1 MVLTL
6 LDNSSEALRNVS
18 GRWWCLRFACILK
31 YRRNDVVLGRRGF
44 ASVIGYHVMG
54 SIIWWYFGS
63 LYVDLDWLV
72 RVFGSYGLM
81 DITYERFSILDIP
94 RYVCMDRLTHCT
106 LTKLDN
112 FYQPKPNKS
121 KNTGVLQT
129 SIVHYLARDYLVF
142 YFLGTLK
149 CLCKP

>member
-6 LDNSSEALRNVS
+6 LDNSSEALRDVS

-81 DITYERFSILDIP
+81 DITYERFSIL
-94 RYVCMDRLTHCT
+94 
-106 LTKLDN
+106 
-112 FYQPKPNKS
+112 
-121 KNTGVLQT
+121 GVLQT
-129 SIVHYLARDYLVF
+129 PIVHYLARYYLVF